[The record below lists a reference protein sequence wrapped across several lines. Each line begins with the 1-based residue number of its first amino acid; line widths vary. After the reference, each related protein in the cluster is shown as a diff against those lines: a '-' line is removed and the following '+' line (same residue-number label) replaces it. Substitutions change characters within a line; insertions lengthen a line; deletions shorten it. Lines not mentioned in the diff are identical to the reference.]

1 MNKVIQVDPAAINNI
16 ITNAKAR
23 QIIYAVF
30 VILGVVIGA
39 LQTAGITAGWLEISV
54 NVYTYLTA
62 LVVVLALTNTPGEKK
77 QEEVIVDEVSEEVVK
92 EQPVTFNFV
101 QKEDES
107 TSDLVKRVNDY
118 INSDDF
124 KI

>member
-16 ITNAKAR
+16 ITNARVR
-23 QIIYAVF
+23 QIIYGVF
-30 VILGVVIGA
+30 IILGVVIGSI
-39 LQTAGITAGWLEISV
+39 QTAGVSAEWLEISV

-62 LVVVLALTNTPGEKK
+62 VVVALALTNTPSEKK
-77 QEEVIVDEVSEEVVK
+77 QEVVEIVEETEIDE

-107 TSDLVKRVNDY
+107 TEDLVKRVNDY
-118 INSDDF
+118 INSDNF